1 MKTITMLKREF
12 DEKLVALVN
21 ESQLPPCVI
30 MPSVERLLTV
40 LGQMDAKQYEADTK
54 AHEES
59 EAEK

>member
-21 ESQLPPCVI
+21 DCGLPACVI
-30 MPSVERLLTV
+30 IPSVSNLLTA
-40 LGQMDAKQYEADTK
+40 LIQKDAKQYADDVK